1 MGKLRSNKAVG
12 DLQGKVGGLVYV
24 HRADGVVVVRRIPE
38 HEAQSTGPEL
48 ASQGRFT
55 KATRY
60 IKRLKANP
68 DQYAPYQLA
77 ARIERK
83 RACDL
88 AMSDFLSAPVVNEVD
103 LSGYS
108 GKAGEVI
115 RIQAVDGFGVS
126 FLGLTLSHLDGV
138 LIEQGPGVWAEGALL
153 WTYLTQAPVAPGET
167 VVVKV
172 TAVDRAGNASSKSF
186 HHALVV
192 G

>member
-1 MGKLRSNKAVG
+1 MHPAN
-12 DLQGKVGGLVYV
+12 
-24 HRADGVVVVRRIPE
+24 GVVVVRRIPE

-55 KATRY
+55 NATRY

-108 GKAGEVI
+108 GKAGEVL
-115 RIQAVDGFGVS
+115 RVQAADDFGVS

-138 LIEQGPGVWAEGALL
+138 LIESVRAKGFAAQERARRSLSLSRPRAL
-153 WTYLTQAPVAPGET
+153 E
-167 VVVKV
+167 
-172 TAVDRAGNASSKSF
+172 ASI
-186 HHALVV
+186 LI
-192 G
+192 